1 MDVLTIILMII
12 RYLIEIK
19 RYTLGLKIFFGKK
32 IQLNKWIFI
41 AGGVYTIVSLLLG
54 SEKFFMFIFTSI
66 IIYFM
71 CEGKAVEKLS
81 QILILL
87 CGFGALDEMIGIIER
102 HWFDI
107 YQHRDLLEASIV
119 LLVLIILDQIQ
130 MRKRQIGMFVISFI
144 KEKILIIVMVMVF
157 ILMLVI
163 TGLGYAEEYTS
174 RENVR
179 FLVDFVCF
187 LAFIGMIILLLFIIY
202 IKKVNE
208 DMYNVVKTERSLK
221 DMQERYYKELL
232 NREEETRRYRHDM
245 QNHLLCLS
253 QYMKNESY
261 SEAMEYI
268 IKLQESL
275 TTIQKGC
282 YMTGNDLLDIFLNNY
297 FLPLEEV
304 KVDIWG
310 ACSND
315 FLIDDVDFC
324 IIFSNLIQNAA
335 EAVLRQQDGE
345 KYIRVIFKQ
354 KAEYG
359 EITIENSIGSDV
371 EEVKIGS
378 TIKSDDSSHG
388 IGLKNVADTIQKNKG
403 HFEFKTKEGEFCAKV
418 LLKRKHFQI

>member
-1 MDVLTIILMII
+1 MHIFVCVEIYFLMKG
-12 RYLIEIK
+12 RLIENLFYI
-19 RYTLGLKIFFGKK
+19 
-32 IQLNKWIFI
+32 
-41 AGGVYTIVSLLLG
+41 LLL
-54 SEKFFMFIFTSI
+54 
-66 IIYFM
+66 
-71 CEGKAVEKLS
+71 
-81 QILILL
+81 L
-87 CGFGALDEMIGIIER
+87 CSFGGIDEVIGMLVR
-102 HWFDI
+102 HWINI
-107 YQHRDLLEASIV
+107 YEYRGLLESFIV
-119 LLVLIILDQIQ
+119 LFILIILDKLQGHN
-130 MRKRQIGMFVISFI
+130 KDIGKYTLMFI
-144 KEKILIIVMVMVF
+144 KEKIIIIVMAMIF
-157 ILMLVI
+157 ILLFVI
-163 TGLGYAEEYTS
+163 AGLGYADEYTLK
-174 RENVR
+174 ENLR
-179 FLVDFVCF
+179 FIVDFICL
-187 LAFIGMIILLLFIIY
+187 LALIGMIILMIFIIY

-208 DMYNVVKTERSLK
+208 DMYNLVKTERSLK
-221 DMQERYYKELL
+221 DMQECYYKELL

-268 IKLQESL
+268 VKLQESL
-275 TTIQKGC
+275 TTIQKRC
-282 YMTGNDLLDIFLNNY
+282 YITGNDLLDIFLNNY

>member
-19 RYTLGLKIFFGKK
+19 RYALGLKIFFGKK
-32 IQLNKWIFI
+32 IQLNKWVFI
-41 AGGVYTIVSLLLG
+41 AGLLYIVCSTWVERG
-54 SEKFFMFIFTSI
+54 SFFMHVFVYVE
-66 IIYFM
+66 IYFLM
-71 CEGKAVEKLS
+71 KGKATEKL
-81 QILILL
+81 
-87 CGFGALDEMIGIIER
+87 
-102 HWFDI
+102 
-107 YQHRDLLEASIV
+107 YK
-119 LLVLIILDQIQ
+119 VLIILCGLGGVDEIIGIVVRHWIDAYECRGVLEAMSVLIVLMLLDGIQ
-130 MRKRQIGMFVISFI
+130 ERKILLGTYIMTFI
-144 KEKILIIVMVMVF
+144 KERIMIIVMIMF
-157 ILMLVI
+157 FLLLFVI
-163 TGLGYAEEYTS
+163 TLLSYADQYTLQ
-174 RENVR
+174 ENPRVI
-179 FLVDFVCF
+179 VDFICIA
-187 LAFIGMIILLLFIIY
+187 AFVGMIILLLFVIY

-208 DMYNVVKTERSLK
+208 DMYKLVKTERSLK

-268 IKLQESL
+268 VKLQESL
-275 TTIQKGC
+275 TTIQKRC
-282 YMTGNDLLDIFLNNY
+282 YITGNDLLDIFLNNY

-335 EAVLRQQDGE
+335 EAVLRQKDGQ

-359 EITIENSIGSDV
+359 EITIQNSIGSDV

>member
-19 RYTLGLKIFFGKK
+19 RYALGLKIFFGKK

-41 AGGVYTIVSLLLG
+41 VGGVYTIVPLLLG
-54 SEKFFMFIFTSI
+54 SENFF
-66 IIYFM
+66 IYIVICTVIYLM
-71 CEGKAVEKLS
+71 CEGKAIEKLS

-87 CGFGALDEMIGIIER
+87 CGFGGLDEIIGILER

-107 YQHRDLLEASIV
+107 YQHRGLLEASIV
-119 LLVLIILDQIQ
+119 LVALVILDQIQ
-130 MRKRQIGMFVISFI
+130 ARKKKIGKYAITFI
-144 KEKILIIVMVMVF
+144 KEKILIIVMIMVF
-157 ILMLVI
+157 LLLLVI
-163 TGLGYAEEYTS
+163 TGLVYAEEYTL
-174 RENVR
+174 RDNLK
-179 FLVDFVCF
+179 FIIDFICF

-208 DMYNVVKTERSLK
+208 DMYNLVITERSLK

-268 IKLQESL
+268 VKLQEPL
-275 TTIQKGC
+275 TTIQKRC
-282 YMTGNDLLDIFLNNY
+282 YITGNDLLDIFLNNY

-335 EAVLRQQDGE
+335 EAVLRQKDGQ

-359 EITIENSIGSDV
+359 EITIQNSIGSDV

-403 HFEFKTKEGEFCAKV
+403 HFEFKTKEEEFCAKV

>member
-335 EAVLRQQDGE
+335 EAVLRQKDGQ
-345 KYIRVIFKQ
+345 KYMRVIFKQ

-418 LLKRKHFQI
+418 LLKRKRF

>member
-54 SEKFFMFIFTSI
+54 SERFFMYIFICAM
-66 IIYFM
+66 IYFM

-87 CGFGALDEMIGIIER
+87 CGFGGLDEMIGIIER

-107 YQHRDLLEASIV
+107 YEHRGLLEASVV
-119 LLVLIILDQIQ
+119 LLVLIILDQLQ
-130 MRKRQIGMFVISFI
+130 MKKRKIGTHAIIFI
-144 KEKILIIVMVMVF
+144 KEKILIIITIIVF
-157 ILMLVI
+157 LLLLVI
-163 TGLGYAEEYTS
+163 TWLCYEEEYILKG
-174 RENVR
+174 NFR
-179 FLVDFVCF
+179 FVMDIICL
-187 LAFIGMIILLLFIIY
+187 LAFMGMIILMIFIIY
-202 IKKVNE
+202 IKNVNE
-208 DMYNVVKTERSLK
+208 DMCNLVITERSLK

-268 IKLQESL
+268 VKLQESL
-275 TTIQKGC
+275 TTIQKRC
-282 YMTGNDLLDIFLNNY
+282 YITGNDLLDIFLNNY

>member
-1 MDVLTIILMII
+1 
-12 RYLIEIK
+12 
-19 RYTLGLKIFFGKK
+19 
-32 IQLNKWIFI
+32 
-41 AGGVYTIVSLLLG
+41 
-54 SEKFFMFIFTSI
+54 
-66 IIYFM
+66 M

-335 EAVLRQQDGE
+335 EAVLRQKDGQ
-345 KYIRVIFKQ
+345 KYMRVIFKQ

-418 LLKRKHFQI
+418 LLKRKRF